1 MIGGIIWACPNS
13 HAAVI
18 LMPIKRPGLSTTAT
32 CTSARSGRVS
42 AIPTPRRSGIGA
54 AASIRDPSLAG
65 FDDIA
70 ELESPRPEIRFL
82 CWYHRVLDAF
92 VEHEKSP
99 NIVNEIGSQAWL
111 ADVLVHIN
119 EHAIRGWMSFCP
131 GTDDANLSP

>member
-1 MIGGIIWACPNS
+1 
-13 HAAVI
+13 
-18 LMPIKRPGLSTTAT
+18 
-32 CTSARSGRVS
+32 
-42 AIPTPRRSGIGA
+42 
-54 AASIRDPSLAG
+54 
-65 FDDIA
+65 
-70 ELESPRPEIRFL
+70 
-82 CWYHRVLDAF
+82 